1 MTAKDPA
8 ERQRPP
14 EAPPIQ
20 CSRDELHQWFAGL
33 KVADADVTKYAV
45 GIVQKHF
52 AGAGLDVRPEL
63 TKATDWAGF
72 AFYLSMMLGPLVD
85 KDPKADWLRA
95 LLAELVDFS
104 LINPSGSPAAR
115 LAQLLAQFIQ
125 WDIPRRGHFK
135 ALLPPQADP
144 ALQLID
150 EWEADERQR
159 REEGYI

>member
-1 MTAKDPA
+1 MSENNPA

-14 EAPPIQ
+14 EPPPIS
-20 CSRDELHQWFAGL
+20 CSREELHQWFAGL

-45 GIVQKHF
+45 GIVRKHF
-52 AGAGLDVRPEL
+52 ASAGLEMRPEL
-63 TKATDWAGF
+63 VNAADWAAF
-72 AFYLSMMLGPLVD
+72 AFYLSMMLGPIVD
-85 KDPKADWLRA
+85 QTPNAEWLRA
-95 LLAELVDFS
+95 LLCELVDFS

-125 WDIPRRGHFK
+125 WDFPRRGHFK
-135 ALLPPQADP
+135 ALLPPEADP
-144 ALQLID
+144 ALKLID

>member
-1 MTAKDPA
+1 MTEKNPA

-14 EAPPIQ
+14 EPPPIK
-20 CSRDELHQWFAGL
+20 CSLDELHQWFAGL

-52 AGAGLDVRPEL
+52 AGARVDVRPEL
-63 TKATDWAGF
+63 IKATDWAAF

-85 KDPKADWLRA
+85 KEPKADWLRA

-104 LINPSGSPAAR
+104 LVNPSGSPAAR

-125 WDIPRRGHFK
+125 WDFPRRGHFK
-135 ALLPPQADP
+135 ALLPPEADP
-144 ALQLID
+144 ALKLID